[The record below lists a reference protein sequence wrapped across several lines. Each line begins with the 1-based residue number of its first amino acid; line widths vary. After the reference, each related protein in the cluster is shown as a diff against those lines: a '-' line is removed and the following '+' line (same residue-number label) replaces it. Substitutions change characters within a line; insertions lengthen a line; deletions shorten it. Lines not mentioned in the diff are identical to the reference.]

1 MLKHSQKEELNFK
14 INYRDAIDS
23 HRRQSWAKAGK
34 AGGISNNLSKYN
46 FTPLTCFNGKYR
58 ICGYVKLVDLYKN
71 IA

>member
-34 AGGISNNLSKYN
+34 AGG
-46 FTPLTCFNGKYR
+46 C
-58 ICGYVKLVDLYKN
+58 VKLVDLYKN